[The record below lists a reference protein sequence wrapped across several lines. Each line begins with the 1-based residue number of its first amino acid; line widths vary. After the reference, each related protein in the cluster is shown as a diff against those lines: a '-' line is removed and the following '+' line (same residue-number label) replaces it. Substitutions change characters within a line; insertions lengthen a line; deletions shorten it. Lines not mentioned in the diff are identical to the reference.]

1 MPKYKEKPIGDF
13 AQWKT
18 AVQNKGYM
26 SETVFYNIFQHYGT
40 LHDKE
45 TALKYAIETAGK
57 VEEAAGIEKKAGAY
71 VVFEYEGKKITIPD
85 LFMDAWVKEA
95 KKEGI
100 ISLDL
105 HDEHVAKFLEKY
117 TDMDLYDIYK
127 CAIAIDA
134 LVAKNAGIK
143 VDPESPITYKS
154 SLEVKKDTAVF
165 FSEIYGEKEIPL
177 HLYYKWLGSV
187 LSKGKIDMKTNSEML
202 KYAKTGMEK
211 ERSTA
216 SFGFYAQFVKFMAS
230 YYNLTEKA
238 AAEKAA
244 KEYPEYF
251 VNEMEG
257 LLKGEVQ
264 KLAKLEVK
272 LPKEEPGHIEKIQET
287 GRVRVKLKGMEHSVG
302 LDSDIYHL
310 VYSGTVKNK
319 GKAPSWARQKLFF
332 YLVKTGGYY
341 EDDAAK
347 AADALIP
354 FFEYQV
360 AKDAKAAKGLLEKEK
375 KLKVVPKK

>member
-1 MPKYKEKPIGDF
+1 MPKYKEKKLGDF
-13 AQWKT
+13 AQWKKET
-18 AVQNKGYM
+18 QQKGYM
-26 SETVFYNIFQHYGT
+26 PEAVFYKIFQHYST
-40 LHDKE
+40 LHSRE

-57 VEEAAGIEKKAGAY
+57 VEEAAGVEKKAGAY
-71 VVFEYEGKKITIPD
+71 TVFDYQGKELTIPKK
-85 LFMDAWVKEA
+85 FMEEWVKKA

-100 ISLDL
+100 ISLGL
-105 HDEHVAKFLEKY
+105 HDEYIGKFLEKY
-117 TDMDLYDIYK
+117 TNFDLYDIYK
-127 CAIAIDA
+127 CALA
-134 LVAKNAGIK
+134 LDVFVAKKAGIK

-154 SLEVKKDTAVF
+154 SLDVKKDSVVF
-165 FSEIYGEKEIPL
+165 FSEIHGEKEIPL

-187 LSKGKIDMKTNSEML
+187 LSKGKIDIKTNSEML

-211 ERSTA
+211 ERSVA
-216 SFGFYAQFVKFMAS
+216 SFGFYTGFVKFMAS
-230 YYNLTEKA
+230 YYNLTEKG

-244 KEYPEYF
+244 KEYPDYF
-251 VNEMEG
+251 VNEMEN
-257 LLKGEVQ
+257 LLKEEAG
-264 KLAKLEVK
+264 KLAELEIK

-287 GRVRVKLKGMEHSVG
+287 GRIRIKLKGMEYSIG

-310 VYSGTVKNK
+310 VYSGTLKNK

-360 AKDAKAAKGLLEKEK
+360 AKDVKAAKEFVEKEK
-375 KLKVVPKK
+375 KLKGIPKK